1 MMRFARLLVS
11 AAALLAACSL
21 AQAQGWPTKPIRAII
36 PFGAGS
42 ATDVVPRVVFE
53 QLSKQL
59 GQPIVVENRGG
70 AGGTIGATLAAKADP
85 DGYTIMATSSAFTAS
100 PALYPNLSYDT
111 EKDFVA
117 IGAIGNAPNVF
128 IIAPSRGIKTIQEFV
143 AQAKA
148 KPNAFSFV
156 SLGVGSGVYLSAE
169 RFRHAAGYEAIN
181 TPFRGGAEGLTEVIA
196 GRVDYYFCPI
206 ATALPFIREGQVLAL
221 AVGSANRSSVLPDVP
236 TTLEAGF
243 PDSDYTG
250 WYGLLAPAKT
260 PPEIVSR
267 LHDELQKALR
277 APAVVERLSQLGV
290 EPLHLSAQQ
299 FDERIRREIIEIG
312 GFLKAIGAKV
322 N

>member
-1 MMRFARLLVS
+1 MLRFTRLFAA
-11 AAALLAACSL
+11 AAALLAGCAL
-21 AQAQGWPTKPIRAII
+21 AQAQGWPSKPIRVII

-42 ATDVVPRVVFE
+42 AADVVPRVVFE
-53 QLSKQL
+53 QMSKQL

-70 AGGTIGATLAAKADP
+70 AAGTIGTTLAAKAEP
-85 DGYTIMATSSAFTAS
+85 DGYTILATSSAFTAS
-100 PALYPNLSYDT
+100 PALYHNLGYDA

-117 IGAIGNAPNVF
+117 VGAIGNAPNVF

-156 SLGVGSGVYLSAE
+156 SLGVGSGVYISAE
-169 RFRHAAGYEAIN
+169 RFRHSAGYEAIN

-206 ATALPFIREGQVLAL
+206 ATALPFIRQGQVLAL
-221 AVGSANRSSVLPDVP
+221 AVGSATRSNVLPDVP

-250 WYGLLAPAKT
+250 WYGVLAPAKT
-260 PPEIVSR
+260 PPEIVTR
-267 LHDELQKALR
+267 LHEELQKALH
-277 APAVVERLSQLGV
+277 APAVAERLSQLGV
-290 EPLHLSAQQ
+290 EPLDLTPQQ
-299 FDERIRREIIEIG
+299 FDQRIRREIVEIG
-312 GFLKAIGAKV
+312 GFLKKIGAKV
-322 N
+322 Q

>member
-1 MMRFARLLVS
+1 MMRFAPLLAS

-100 PALYPNLSYDT
+100 PALYPNLGYDT

-156 SLGVGSGVYLSAE
+156 SLGVGSGVYISAE

-221 AVGSANRSSVLPDVP
+221 AVGSATRSSVLPDVP

-260 PPEIVSR
+260 PPEIVNR

-290 EPLHLSAQQ
+290 EPLHLSAPQ
-299 FDERIRREIIEIG
+299 FDERIRREIVEIG
-312 GFLKAIGAKV
+312 GFLQKIGAKV